1 MFVAAGCSDKQ
12 PDLVP
17 GAGGPGASG
26 APGSSADPGQAGAS
40 GAPAPANPG
49 TGGTATDKAAC
60 ETVRTKLSEWTM
72 AFAQATSK
80 LPEAGNDVRKIE
92 TIVKDARDANGKF
105 AAALRG
111 EAGKTKDEQLKKV
124 ASDMAAAL
132 DKVSSSLDAQKIAA
146 DSTALNA
153 VFDAPEY
160 AAAADAFEK
169 ACA

>member
-1 MFVAAGCSDKQ
+1 MAAGCSDKQ

-26 APGSSADPGQAGAS
+26 APGSADPGQPGAS
-40 GAPAPANPG
+40 GAPANPG

-60 ETVRTKLSEWTM
+60 ESVRTKLSEWTM

-92 TIVKDARDANGKF
+92 AIVKDARDANGKF
-105 AAALRG
+105 ATALRA
-111 EAGKTKDEQLKKV
+111 EAGKTKDEQVKKV
-124 ASDMAAAL
+124 TTDMAAAL

-146 DSTALNA
+146 DSTSLNA